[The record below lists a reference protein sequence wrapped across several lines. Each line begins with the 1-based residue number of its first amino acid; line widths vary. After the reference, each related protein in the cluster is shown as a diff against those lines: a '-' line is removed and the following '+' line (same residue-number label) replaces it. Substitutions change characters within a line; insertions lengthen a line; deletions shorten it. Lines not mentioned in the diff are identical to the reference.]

1 MVGGCIT
8 SALLLLGGGQP
19 ELRSRSIRNC
29 RVIGRSA
36 RGWNDVNAFVV
47 IGVGA
52 AQVEVG
58 RLSTLEAEE
67 TMRQVVRGKSCQ
79 LKVWKRKGRKGKES
93 EGGGWTSGTEGRKA
107 QRAEATDRGG
117 EAGRVRYLEQGRSY
131 LEV

>member
-1 MVGGCIT
+1 MYYYFHSTLPTWLRPDISAIKTFDTICSPQKNPMVGGCIT

-79 LKVWKRKGRKGKES
+79 LKV
-93 EGGGWTSGTEGRKA
+93 
-107 QRAEATDRGG
+107 
-117 EAGRVRYLEQGRSY
+117 
-131 LEV
+131 